1 MITILFVIGSDS
13 NYTSN
18 VHGWGTAIVQRGRCA
33 QNPKWL
39 LSEVW
44 GRDVIIFYFGELKS
58 RQSKFPMDI
67 VFILWIKIYSTPKIV
82 ITITFCGTKSVEASY

>member
-1 MITILFVIGSDS
+1 MYMDGVLQLSREDAVLKILSG
-13 NYTSN
+13 
-18 VHGWGTAIVQRGRCA
+18 
-33 QNPKWL
+33 L

-82 ITITFCGTKSVEASY
+82 ITITFCGKKSVEASY